1 MTTALDQNCASPALP
16 ALRREIYAKSA
27 VSRADLSQVLRLDR
41 VDSAEEYARLLADVA
56 TDLLVNQPDPPK
68 YVVQTDVD
76 WLIGEIAASKV
87 AYGAEIQMLTE
98 VIRLAVSVP
107 SSLVGFCVSE
117 IEKAVVC
124 GREGH
129 PAGVIAKEDT
139 QALRA
144 AVFAAVDGDSL
155 HVSRSSAEGLFRIA
169 HAAKNAA
176 DDREFDE
183 FFAKAIGNYLMG
195 LAFRWTPSRADE
207 LGKERWLNEK
217 PAGFSA
223 FLGAMFGANKSAGLS
238 AKTVDE
244 VDDARLREENDA
256 DAREIATA
264 SEIDAAETD
273 WLMAHLSRS
282 GALTSAERALL
293 GFLQREA
300 PSLPARLAALA

>member
-1 MTTALDQNCASPALP
+1 MTAALDQTCASLTLP

-41 VDSAEEYARLLADVA
+41 IDSADEYARLLADVA

-68 YVVQTDVD
+68 YVVQMDVD

-117 IEKAVVC
+117 IEKAIVC

-169 HAAKNAA
+169 HAAKNAN
-176 DDREFDE
+176 DPEFDE
-183 FFAKAIGNYLMG
+183 FFAKAISNYLMG
-195 LAFRWTPSRADE
+195 IAFRWTPSREDE
-207 LGKERWLNEK
+207 LEKERWLDEK
-217 PAGFSA
+217 PTGFPA
-223 FLGAMFGANKSAGLS
+223 FLAAMFRADANANLS
-238 AKTVDE
+238 AKTADE
-244 VDDARLREENDA
+244 VDDARLREEDDA
-256 DAREIATA
+256 DAHEIATA
-264 SEIDAAETD
+264 SEIDPAETD
-273 WLMAHLSRS
+273 WLITHLSRS

-293 GFLQREA
+293 AFLQREA
-300 PSLPARLAALA
+300 PSLPTRLAALA